1 MIEQIKTVNAGRGWQ
16 WIVEG
21 FALFRRSP
29 LNWIAQCLALLAI
42 FGISTQLGLLGVL
55 ALNLLYPV
63 FLAGLM
69 LGCRSLES
77 SGRMHLTH
85 VFSAFGPAAP
95 SLITLGG
102 VALAAQIALSFVV
115 ILVGGEDF
123 EQLVV
128 ASQQGLEKAVEAV
141 SAMDASALAR
151 AQLATS
157 LSLAL
162 NLPLVMAMWFAPLL
176 VVFHRRPVARSLL
189 ESVVACLK
197 NVLPFLVYGL
207 AVIALAVIAV
217 IPFGL
222 GLFLLVPTVFASI
235 YAAYRDLFPEPEPEA
250 AALPESSTSPD

>member
-1 MIEQIKTVNAGRGWQ
+1 MNESIRTVAAVRGWQ
-16 WIVEG
+16 WMVEG

-29 LNWIAQCLALLAI
+29 LNWIAQCLALVAI
-42 FGISTQLGLLGVL
+42 FWLSTQLGLLGVL

-85 VFSAFGPAAP
+85 VFSAFGPSAP
-95 SLITLGG
+95 ALITLGG
-102 VALAAQIALSFVV
+102 LALAAQIALSFVV
-115 ILVGGEDF
+115 IAVGGEDF
-123 EQLVV
+123 QQLVV
-128 ASQQGLEKAVEAV
+128 ASQQGLEKAVEMVA
-141 SAMDASALAR
+141 AMDSAALAR

-157 LSLAL
+157 LSLLL
-162 NLPLVMAMWFAPLL
+162 NLPLLMAMWFAPLL
-176 VVFHRRPVARSLL
+176 VVFQRRPVVRSLL

-197 NVLPFLVYGL
+197 NLLPFLVYGAAL
-207 AVIALAVIAV
+207 IALGVIAL

-235 YAAYRDLFPEPEPEA
+235 YASYRDLFPAPASLPEP
-250 AALPESSTSPD
+250 SPGGARPD